1 MTRGPGRA
9 VLALA
14 LIALVSSWGCAAHWA
29 YRQAEEAA
37 ANGDWD
43 LAVARYTKALDKD
56 PKNIGYKIALENA
69 RIQASRLHYDK
80 AREHLA
86 ANDFEKSVEELEI
99 ATKYD
104 PANRSAADDLQILRD
119 RIRRR
124 DEERQQRAQFE
135 QTRARAQ
142 AAARVPLPVLSP
154 RSPVPITMRFDD
166 GSLQKILESLGR
178 ISGVNVLFDE
188 GFRDKKASVNLSGIT
203 FQEALDRITFVNRLF
218 YKVLD
223 QNTIAALQKLA
234 HAGLLS
240 AAAADVLIPAAR
252 LIGDLTQVL
261 RLSLDGEFHPEAAPA
276 GLRDLLARV
285 AQEPTLERLEARLR
299 DVQAET
305 TARFDEIVA

>member
-14 LIALVSSWGCAAHWA
+14 LIALVSSWGCAGHWA

-119 RIRRR
+119 PEGAGRKGLAQPG
-124 DEERQQRAQFE
+124 EGVSRQ
-135 QTRARAQ
+135 
-142 AAARVPLPVLSP
+142 
-154 RSPVPITMRFDD
+154 
-166 GSLQKILESLGR
+166 
-178 ISGVNVLFDE
+178 
-188 GFRDKKASVNLSGIT
+188 
-203 FQEALDRITFVNRLF
+203 
-218 YKVLD
+218 
-223 QNTIAALQKLA
+223 
-234 HAGLLS
+234 H
-240 AAAADVLIPAAR
+240 AR
-252 LIGDLTQVL
+252 LGDAVAGHVRRPPPAVPPHGRVQHDRCLGAIEGRPFVPAV
-261 RLSLDGEFHPEAAPA
+261 RLKAD
-276 GLRDLLARV
+276 
-285 AQEPTLERLEARLR
+285 Q
-299 DVQAET
+299 
-305 TARFDEIVA
+305 